1 MDCRDHPGFNEPST
15 RRTLTDRFRRSAATS
30 LALALITACD
40 KIPALPKR
48 DAAAK
53 PNATSTPPAAPAKA
67 SIDLSVGGYSVAS
80 LASVG
85 SVAGTLKLVDSA
97 SFGDTAALRLPECV
111 TKRRGPAPLPANKQF
126 GNTLVWIADA
136 KTGKPMSGDKR
147 TEISSERCVLDPRVQ
162 AVGVGT
168 AVNVINDD
176 KVLHK
181 LVFTKFGTN
190 DTLLVTPFFNS
201 GEIVATERLAKT
213 AGMVEVK
220 CAQHPWEHG
229 FIAVFDHPYYAVT
242 EDDGTFK
249 IDSLAPGSYK
259 LMIWREGESK
269 PTEQQVQITAGG
281 TARIAR

>member
-1 MDCRDHPGFNEPST
+1 M
-15 RRTLTDRFRRSAATS
+15 TDRFRRFAITP

-40 KIPALPKR
+40 KIPAFPKR
-48 DAAAK
+48 DAIEKSHATATHQVDSAK
-53 PNATSTPPAAPAKA
+53 G

-80 LASVG
+80 LTSVG
-85 SVAGTLKLVDSA
+85 SVSGTLKMVDSA
-97 SFGDTAALRLPECV
+97 SFGDSAALSLPECV
-111 TKRRGPAPLPANKQF
+111 AKRRAPAPLPASKQF

-136 KTGKPMSGDKR
+136 KTGKPMPADKR

-181 LVFTKFGTN
+181 LVFTKLGTN
-190 DTLLVTPFFNS
+190 DTVLVTPFFNS
-201 GEIVATERLAKT
+201 GEIVATERLAKA
-213 AGMVEVK
+213 AGIIEVK
-220 CAQHPWEHG
+220 CAQHAWERG
-229 FIAVFDHPYYAVT
+229 FIAVFDHPYFAVT
-242 EDDGTFK
+242 EDDGSFK

-259 LMIWREGESK
+259 LMIWREGEAK

-281 TARIAR
+281 TASVTR